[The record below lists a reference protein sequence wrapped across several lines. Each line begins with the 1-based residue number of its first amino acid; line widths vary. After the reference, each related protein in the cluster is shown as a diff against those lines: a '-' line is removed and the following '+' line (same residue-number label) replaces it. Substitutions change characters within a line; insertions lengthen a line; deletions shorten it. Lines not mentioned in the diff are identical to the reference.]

1 MFAKLAQFRSPR
13 LITARGG
20 ESHDRYSAR
29 SSFASA
35 PRLRRPALICRWV
48 ERRSGTLECTW
59 HVEASKI
66 SAVNE
71 PGDRSRFGRSRGSHQ
86 LEVVGKQPTRSA
98 AA

>member
-1 MFAKLAQFRSPR
+1 MFAKLAQFRSLR
-13 LITARGG
+13 LITARSG

-29 SSFASA
+29 SSFAST
-35 PRLRRPALICRWV
+35 PRPALICRWV

-71 PGDRSRFGRSRGSHQ
+71 PGNRSRFGRSRGSHQ
-86 LEVVGKQPTRSA
+86 LAVVEKQPTRSA